1 MMSAYA
7 IQGTHGLLLEAE
19 VAPRAQAKFEQ
30 RYQAATGQAVTTGNP
45 VHYQNQP
52 NKWGAEL
59 RVYFND
65 PGMAISLA
73 VEGYHVENSLK
84 AYQGQNYRFRV
95 NSKKLWWAFV
105 EDHGLRLGIS

>member
-1 MMSAYA
+1 MSIYA
-7 IQGTHGLLLEAE
+7 AQGTHGILLEAE
-19 VAPRAQAKFEQ
+19 VSPKVQARFEA
-30 RYQAATGQAVTTGNP
+30 RYLTATGSAVTPGAP

-52 NKWGAEL
+52 NKWGEEV

-65 PGMAISLA
+65 PGMALALA

-95 NSKKLWWAFV
+95 NSKKLWWALV
-105 EDHGLRLGIS
+105 ENHGLRLGES